1 MQSSILQRLSKPLC
15 EAVIE
20 DWIFDIPP
28 ISNLQSFDLAQD
40 KSPISPT
47 QFFLTPLDP
56 AQTWFRYHPLFS
68 DFLHAKLTRQH
79 PNQLTELHH
88 RSAVWYW
95 ENDLPADAMYHALT
109 GEDYSLVVRIF
120 FACIGDFMQR
130 GEILT
135 VSGWL
140 DAMPAELINRYPGL
154 VMWRAWTY
162 SLTGQDSLVENELQK
177 GEEMLAQLEAENRLP
192 DQQKTIFSWTIATL
206 RSFVARHEGDFD
218 RMLRYTRQAQ
228 SLNIS
233 PKNANHLLLAQNLS
247 EYYLHVGNTR
257 QAVESLAESF
267 RTFQEPKHHSIYL
280 TSLSKFGEITALRGH
295 LHEAASLFRRGLHYA
310 AEKDCQHL
318 SSPIE
323 IRLGGVLWEWNQ
335 LDQSQELIEQGL
347 NRALQHYWILS
358 ACEGYRTLARCHF
371 SQGNLAAVQ
380 KTLTE
385 AIQTAEQYQL
395 PNELAIIRTTEA
407 RLATL
412 AGDTALATRWM
423 QTARVSL
430 EDDLAYESEQAHLVL
445 ARVNL
450 ALGRPHHALVLL
462 KRLRRAAQTA
472 ERITPLIEIHI
483 LTALAYQVSG
493 DIPAALNSLRLALQ
507 LAEPNGFVRLFL
519 DEGIPIQRL
528 LSKMRDED
536 EKNTYRDQLL
546 ASFHPSPFS
555 LQPLIEVLSPREMD
569 VLRLLVRG
577 LSDKEISE
585 QLIIAP
591 TTVIWHNQ
599 NIFRKLGV
607 SNRTQAAARAREM
620 RLVE

>member
-1 MQSSILQRLSKPLC
+1 
-15 EAVIE
+15 
-20 DWIFDIPP
+20 
-28 ISNLQSFDLAQD
+28 
-40 KSPISPT
+40 
-47 QFFLTPLDP
+47 
-56 AQTWFRYHPLFS
+56 
-68 DFLHAKLTRQH
+68 
-79 PNQLTELHH
+79 
-88 RSAVWYW
+88 
-95 ENDLPADAMYHALT
+95 
-109 GEDYSLVVRIF
+109 
-120 FACIGDFMQR
+120 
-130 GEILT
+130 
-135 VSGWL
+135 
-140 DAMPAELINRYPGL
+140 
-154 VMWRAWTY
+154 
-162 SLTGQDSLVENELQK
+162 
-177 GEEMLAQLEAENRLP
+177 
-192 DQQKTIFSWTIATL
+192 
-206 RSFVARHEGDFD
+206 
-218 RMLRYTRQAQ
+218 
-228 SLNIS
+228 
-233 PKNANHLLLAQNLS
+233 
-247 EYYLHVGNTR
+247 
-257 QAVESLAESF
+257 
-267 RTFQEPKHHSIYL
+267 
-280 TSLSKFGEITALRGH
+280 
-295 LHEAASLFRRGLHYA
+295 
-310 AEKDCQHL
+310 
-318 SSPIE
+318 
-323 IRLGGVLWEWNQ
+323 
-335 LDQSQELIEQGL
+335 
-347 NRALQHYWILS
+347 WILS

-380 KTLTE
+380 NTLTE